1 MNYLGVRT
9 TGYRHPLDPKQWSR
23 QTWGIVAAIVLL
35 ALLFG
40 MGISHRDADE
50 PTIVSPAATPN
61 AKP

>member
-1 MNYLGVRT
+1 MGYLGVNT

-40 MGISHRDADE
+40 MGISHRDADD
-50 PTIVSPAATPN
+50 TTPDASAN
-61 AKP
+61 SSTKP